1 MSEPLERS
9 VIRARDLVKT
19 YTMGE
24 VQVQALRRLDFDLH
38 RQELVVLLGPSGSG
52 KSTLLNILGGLDA
65 PTSGSL
71 TYGDEDL
78 SHPSEAELTQ
88 YRRLHIGFI
97 FQFYN
102 LIPSLTARENVALV
116 ADISAKPMSPDDALD
131 WVGLAKRSDHFP
143 SQLSGG
149 EQQRVAIARA
159 IVKQPEILLCDE
171 PTGALDAETGRVVLE
186 VLARV
191 NRESDRLRDRQ
202 TIAFAHPPA
211 LSGSRCGAAYAR
223 AQTTNRQQSS
233 GGKLL
238 PSTSTKIR
246 LRRSSLRGPPHARSP
261 ARTRCSEVRCP
272 RTQPREGRRQLQGPL
287 SPRFRVASGRKRA
300 SRSRTNDPPLRVP
313 QRFHLRDAARS
324 PRCNLP
330 QVTRRRLTSGVS
342 GC

>member
-1 MSEPLERS
+1 
-9 VIRARDLVKT
+9 
-19 YTMGE
+19 
-24 VQVQALRRLDFDLH
+24 LH

-116 ADISAKPMSPDDALD
+116 ADISTKPMSPDDALD

-159 IVKQPEILLCDE
+159 IVKQAEILLCDE

-191 NRESDRLRDRQ
+191 NRELATSIAIVTHNAPIAQMADRVVLMADGSITSDTRNLTR
-202 TIAFAHPPA
+202 A
-211 LSGSRCGAAYAR
+211 LPG
-223 AQTTNRQQSS
+223 
-233 GGKLL
+233 
-238 PSTSTKIR
+238 
-246 LRRSSLRGPPHARSP
+246 
-261 ARTRCSEVRCP
+261 EV
-272 RTQPREGRRQLQGPL
+272 TW
-287 SPRFRVASGRKRA
+287 
-300 SRSRTNDPPLRVP
+300 
-313 QRFHLRDAARS
+313 
-324 PRCNLP
+324 
-330 QVTRRRLTSGVS
+330 
-342 GC
+342 